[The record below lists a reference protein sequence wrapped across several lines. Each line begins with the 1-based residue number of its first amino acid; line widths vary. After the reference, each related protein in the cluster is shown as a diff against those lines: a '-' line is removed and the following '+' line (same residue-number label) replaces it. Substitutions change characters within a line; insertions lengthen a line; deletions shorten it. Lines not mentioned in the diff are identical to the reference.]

1 MNPLYNSWIRRHRG
15 KNATRRPAPWR
26 ATPPVSDELWARVEE
41 VRRAKTRGGGPK
53 NWERVDLLGGPLECV
68 CGRRLRNDGTFAD
81 GRHRKQHANPCEA
94 WGRRARL
101 GDATWE
107 APVLAQVAG
116 IALDDVTLASVVAA
130 LGSNQQPVAI
140 DRARIE
146 RQIRE
151 LALEH
156 AAGGLGD
163 DTYLT
168 RLKAL
173 REQRDAITERT
184 APGLTRP
191 RAVEW
196 LRALGESFQAAD
208 VPKEKADLMH
218 AIYERITVAGPEIV
232 GVRLT
237 AAAYAHG
244 LALALPEK
252 VEMARPTGFERA
264 ITTYRIQIEGRD
276 EWVAA
281 AGARSA

>member
-1 MNPLYNSWIRRHRG
+1 
-15 KNATRRPAPWR
+15 
-26 ATPPVSDELWARVEE
+26 
-41 VRRAKTRGGGPK
+41 
-53 NWERVDLLGGPLECV
+53 
-68 CGRRLRNDGTFAD
+68 
-81 GRHRKQHANPCEA
+81 
-94 WGRRARL
+94 
-101 GDATWE
+101 
-107 APVLAQVAG
+107 LAQVAG
-116 IALDDVTLASVVAA
+116 IAVDDVTMASVVAA
-130 LGSNQQPVAI
+130 LGSNEQPVAI
-140 DRARIE
+140 DRARID

-156 AAGGLGD
+156 AGGLLGD
-163 DTYLT
+163 DAYLT

-184 APGLTRP
+184 ATGLPGQ

-196 LRALGESFQAAD
+196 LRALGASVRIAD

-252 VEMARPTGFERA
+252 VVMARPTGVGRA
-264 ITTYRIQIEGRD
+264 HAHSDRGLRSPWSPSCSRRGRIGSNS
-276 EWVAA
+276 
-281 AGARSA
+281 ARPRSPTGSLRPG

>member
-1 MNPLYNSWIRRHRG
+1 LPL
-15 KNATRRPAPWR
+15 
-26 ATPPVSDELWARVEE
+26 D
-41 VRRAKTRGGGPK
+41 
-53 NWERVDLLGGPLECV
+53 
-68 CGRRLRNDGTFAD
+68 
-81 GRHRKQHANPCEA
+81 RKHHPNPCEA

-101 GDATWE
+101 GDQTWE

-116 IALDDVTLASVVAA
+116 IALDDRTMASVLAA
-130 LGSNQQPVAI
+130 LGSSRQPVEI

-146 RQIRE
+146 RQIRA

-156 AAGGLGD
+156 AGGRLGD
-163 DTYLT
+163 ETYLA

-173 REQRDAITERT
+173 REQRDAIVERT
-184 APGLTRP
+184 GRGLPGQ

-237 AAAYAHG
+237 QAAYAHG

-252 VEMARPTGFERA
+252 VEMARPTGFEPA
-264 ITTYRIQIEGRD
+264 TFGSGGR
-276 EWVAA
+276 
-281 AGARSA
+281 RSIR